1 MLDTCSQGASSF
13 VKSVLREIPAS
24 ALCQRIRRCSLF
36 GESPTVRDVS
46 VSTTKKRG
54 NCQSSKRCCSCA
66 RRCGLCMVLVGVP
79 SCYGCL
85 RATVLAH
92 SCVCWLVTVPL
103 ICLSV
108 SDKAHSVPR
117 AFRVACR
124 VCCVLRRIQC
134 RMLAAVCV
142 ASAFAWLVCNANRTT
157 V

>member
-1 MLDTCSQGASSF
+1 MST
-13 VKSVLREIPAS
+13 VLANSTMFIVRGKFPPI
-24 ALCQRIRRCSLF
+24 
-36 GESPTVRDVS
+36 RDVS
-46 VSTTKKRG
+46 VGTIKKRG
-54 NCQSSKRCCSCA
+54 NRQSPKRWCSCA

-117 AFRVACR
+117 AFRFACR
-124 VCCVLRRIQC
+124 VCCVLRQIQC
-134 RMLAAVCV
+134 RMLAAVCAV
-142 ASAFAWLVCNANRTT
+142 SAFAWLACNANRTI
-157 V
+157 VQFDVSEVVRCI